1 MRLPVP
7 RNRLVAVTLLGAVV
21 TAVLAATLAAPGFG
35 LGTDQPGS
43 GTDAVTADAP
53 TPNAN
58 FTPAVQSQSGGSA
71 FDEEDEHEGE
81 FAEHER
87 AEHEEYEGEHE
98 DE

>member
-35 LGTDQPGS
+35 LGTDRPG
-43 GTDAVTADAP
+43 GATDAVAADAP
-53 TPNAN
+53 TPNGN
-58 FTPAVQSQSGGSA
+58 FTPAVQTQSGGTGSY
-71 FDEEDEHEGE
+71 EEDEHEGE
-81 FAEHER
+81 YEEHER
-87 AEHEEYEGEHE
+87 EEHEEYE